1 MRKTLKLCVLTAA
14 LAAILAG
21 LAAAA
26 DVTAVNE
33 LVEHSL
39 QWNGKTVAIEGEA
52 IGEMLPR
59 GDCAWVNVNDGTNA
73 IGVWMPLADAK
84 KIGVYGDYHH
94 TGDTLR
100 VTGTDGK
107 EYTTV
112 TPDAPNSDPG
122 LYDKLA
128 AKNINVT
135 AENPPFPPLPFPAAF
150 FPVLPVI
157 VQAEGLSFLPP
168 QSVPAGHLTTQGSRW
183 WRWVVRGV
191 HFRR

>member
-1 MRKTLKLCVLTAA
+1 MRKTLKLCVLAAA
-14 LAAILAG
+14 LAAVLAG

-33 LVEHSL
+33 LVDRSL
-39 QWNGKTVAIEGEA
+39 QWNGKTVTIEGEA

-100 VTGTDGK
+100 VTGTFSRDCAEHGGDVDIHSVSVRLVKAGGEVEHPVSGGK
-107 EYTTV
+107 K
-112 TPDAPNSDPG
+112 AAAAG
-122 LYDKLA
+122 LSAAALLA
-128 AKNINVT
+128 ALFCLGPH
-135 AENPPFPPLPFPAAF
+135 A
-150 FPVLPVI
+150 
-157 VQAEGLSFLPP
+157 
-168 QSVPAGHLTTQGSRW
+168 
-183 WRWVVRGV
+183 
-191 HFRR
+191 RRR

>member
-1 MRKTLKLCVLTAA
+1 MCKTLKLCVLTAT
-14 LAAILAG
+14 LAAVLAG

-33 LVEHSL
+33 LVDHSL

-59 GDCAWVNVNDGTNA
+59 GNYAWVNVNDGTNA

-100 VTGTDGK
+100 DHFMSNARCEAVDNDDG
-107 EYTTV
+107 E
-112 TPDAPNSDPG
+112 
-122 LYDKLA
+122 
-128 AKNINVT
+128 
-135 AENPPFPPLPFPAAF
+135 AF
-150 FPVLPVI
+150 DFNDIGRMSLERLEEMGVLDD
-157 VQAEGLSFLPP
+157 
-168 QSVPAGHLTTQGSRW
+168 
-183 WRWVVRGV
+183 
-191 HFRR
+191 

>member
-1 MRKTLKLCVLTAA
+1 MRKTLKLCVLAAA
-14 LAAILAG
+14 LAAVLAG

-33 LVEHSL
+33 LVDHSL
-39 QWNGKTVAIEGEA
+39 QWNGKTVTIEGEA

-100 VTGTDGK
+100 VTGTFSRDCAEHGGDVDIHSVSVRLVKAGGEVEHPVSGGK
-107 EYTTV
+107 K
-112 TPDAPNSDPG
+112 AAAAG
-122 LYDKLA
+122 LSAAALLA
-128 AKNINVT
+128 ALFCLGPH
-135 AENPPFPPLPFPAAF
+135 A
-150 FPVLPVI
+150 
-157 VQAEGLSFLPP
+157 
-168 QSVPAGHLTTQGSRW
+168 
-183 WRWVVRGV
+183 
-191 HFRR
+191 RRR